1 MYTDSPLRPRAELA
15 ELTRE
20 HILRGMG
27 RMITAGSESFTFKAL
42 AQISGVPERTIYRHF
57 GDKDAL
63 YQTFYSWLND
73 QIIAPDPPLDPADLA
88 RYTRD
93 LYASFDRQPELVRA
107 MLNNPIGRELRD
119 AQAALRTAKFVG
131 ALSGIAN
138 RLAEP
143 EATALLASVE
153 VLCSA
158 TGWDRLTR
166 MTGPDKAADAAAW
179 AIAALIEKAENT

>member
-1 MYTDSPLRPRAELA
+1 MISDSPLTPRAELA

-20 HILRGMG
+20 HILRGME
-27 RMITAGSESFTFKAL
+27 RMVTSGSESFTFKSL
-42 AQISGVPERTIYRHF
+42 AQAAGIPERTIYRHF

-63 YQTFYSWLND
+63 YQAFYSRLNGK
-73 QIIAPDPPLDPADLA
+73 IIAPDLPRDPDDLV

-119 AQAALRTAKFVG
+119 AQAAPRTAKFVS

-138 RLAEP
+138 RLAGP
-143 EATALLASVE
+143 EATALLAAVE

-166 MTGPDKAADAAAW
+166 MTGPDKAAAAAGW
-179 AIAALIEKAENT
+179 AIAALIEQAKRT